1 MFGRSETGGPSW
13 MLVCL
18 GNPGDEYENTRHNI
32 GFLAADELG
41 RREGIKINKLRY
53 RALTGELRVGGQRVL
68 VLKPQTYMNLSG
80 EAVTQLVN
88 WYKVAPEE
96 LLVVYDDVDL
106 PFGRVRI
113 RPKGSAGTHNGMRNI
128 LYLLGRDDFPRLRVG
143 IGRPPEHWDMKDFV
157 ISGYETAQDRKIAF
171 QAYLF
176 AAECVETFVKEGFAR
191 AQQFVSTQPSDFG
204 SREES

>member
-1 MFGRSETGGPSW
+1 
-13 MLVCL
+13 
-18 GNPGDEYENTRHNI
+18 
-32 GFLAADELG
+32 
-41 RREGIKINKLRY
+41 
-53 RALTGELRVGGQRVL
+53 
-68 VLKPQTYMNLSG
+68 
-80 EAVTQLVN
+80 VTQLVN

-191 AQQFVSTQPSDFG
+191 AQQFASTQPSDFG
-204 SREES
+204 GREES